1 MYLTIEETAE
11 YLNMPISQ
19 VTRYVLNGNIRSVH
33 DGNEFLINSAQ
44 FELYFKQLEQ
54 MKQMMNE
61 YWSEPL
67 PPDRDI
73 KDED

>member
-1 MYLTIEETAE
+1 MYLTIEETAD

-19 VTRYVLNGNIRSVH
+19 VTRYVLNGKIRSVH

-61 YWSEPL
+61 FWSEPL

>member
-19 VTRYVLNGNIRSVH
+19 VTRYVLNGNIRFVH